1 MAGTH
6 EGYNLGVRANF
17 AQVEE
22 ARKATNALYAALGQ
36 VERRANNMHMNGN
49 LPKEINHIDTV
60 TASYIRRLESEG
72 KTYEAN
78 QQKVKAYHSAI
89 AELSSKQKDL
99 ETALNRTAASA
110 DKNSD
115 AYRTQQI
122 KINQTVADINKFK
135 AGMKSAQAEMD
146 RIRPTGF
153 NRIVHG
159 ATVATKATDTMKN
172 KLHSAWDNIR
182 GGATVA
188 AAGIGAIGA
197 AAMSGAKQSAEIQQK
212 YREIN
217 NLAVLSGEH
226 QKEVTKSV
234 AAMQREGRDI
244 SIKYGK
250 SQQEVAAGYEDLV
263 KRGYTT
269 KQALGALTTEVQA
282 SVASGDKFSDVTT
295 VSSQVLDAFG
305 MRAKNTKDMLKNTR
319 QVVNE
324 LAYSA
329 DATSTGFSDLG
340 VAMSYVGTAAKAN
353 NISLAETSSA
363 LGVLSN
369 NGLESDKAGTALRAT
384 INGLNN
390 QINKIGSKN
399 SIFTKLGI
407 KKSEMLDAHGNLKG
421 LSHDMGVLYQHIE
434 SHSKG
439 GSDKNGFFKSIF
451 GTSGMNGAMILAKSS
466 KEVEDLTKRTEK
478 AGKTGSYVAKLA
490 AQNMGTAQG
499 SAASAKQAMNAFKM
513 TLGNALLPAINQ
525 ASNALAKFLL
535 SKDGKKFQKDVG
547 GAVAKVANGLVKL
560 IKWTATHKREVK
572 WIGYGILAG
581 YSISK
586 GLKFISFLGQVKKG
600 LEAIKAIKF
609 VGGLFGKVTGG
620 EKAAGTITKL
630 GGALPKGRGG
640 AGILTGALQSAKS
653 AGGFKKLST
662 AGKLAN
668 GAAGVGVAL
677 DAGSQFVNAYKDRH
691 NADKRS
697 RDIGQGIGSA
707 IGGGIG
713 MYFGGPLGAALGAKI
728 GGFIGKWGGE
738 GVNQF
743 TKGWQRQGKN
753 QKPQNWVQWLGFQAH
768 NSLDFFVGLGKKA
781 VTAVGKG
788 LNSAKSFVKKNSKEL
803 ALTAVSPMLGIP
815 ALLYKNNPKVKKW
828 ADGVGK
834 TISANWHNG
843 VKGVGKWIKSIPSNL
858 GKTGK
863 GIKNWA
869 TQTGNNI
876 HKGWNKGIKAS
887 HNFFK
892 NLPKNTRN
900 FVKSTQR
907 SMSKFGRSVQRGFT
921 GAYKKARGKVHAFG
935 KWYGKTWSGIFRT
948 VNNNRYVKAFKKG
961 RLFQT
966 AFKDMKS
973 RWNGFSKWFG
983 KGWNSFWKKTKKWAQ
998 NSWNGIKHNW
1008 NSFWSAIP
1016 KQWNSFKKSFG
1027 KGWNSFWGGIGKTFS
1042 NIVKGIEKV
1051 WNDSIGGII
1060 KAWNGFTGKLG
1071 AFGKWAKN
1079 SWTGTKNNVKAFGND
1094 INYAI
1099 GGSGKAFKYTKI
1111 KSHANGG
1118 AMHSTHGALVGE
1130 AGPELAYKPYANH
1143 VRLLGVNGPQFTK
1156 IQSGEHILNAH
1167 DTRKVLDGGLG
1178 HGMVLKGY
1186 ANGTEKLAKTKKT
1199 VTSDYKQI
1207 TDKSSK
1213 SLNKLSKKSKNTWSE
1228 ITQSTNKE
1236 ASKTRKNVISHYS
1249 QMRTGAH
1256 KQMNAMRDGVID
1268 LAKTTSKGFGK
1279 ELGRMKGY
1287 AHDAMGGTISQVNKG
1302 ISGIDKVLGQFGGNT
1317 SVIKPVKFATG
1328 TDTNGRLTENTLAMV
1343 NDAKVG
1349 PRQEAIVTDKNELL
1363 FPRGQNTIL
1372 PLKKGWGVLNGAQ
1385 TQQVANSAGLRH
1397 FAKGSG
1403 ISHSALRKLAEKAG
1417 ANPAKSFKD
1426 MFLDK
1431 LKPSGSNLKRGSIGL
1446 AQNSSQ
1452 RFGNPWSN
1460 AMWTVINDAIGGGAG
1475 KGGSREAFLKYAE
1488 STFTGV
1494 PYLMG
1499 AASKTLSDCSGMIM
1513 QALRHFGINIG
1524 RTTVAMQESSGVQ
1537 YLGKSLSKTL
1547 PGDLVIFGHGTGA
1560 AGHVGIIKNP
1570 RTGTMFNETPPHA
1583 RVTSIAD
1590 DKGMGYGYYR
1600 VRGLHNASQSKKH
1613 AQANKSLI
1621 TLAKREL
1628 GSSAIKW
1635 IKDNLGDDFGSLGSF
1650 SIGGDLRDRARAL
1663 AGGLKKLDP
1672 RATRN
1677 GIAAVLG
1684 NWNFESGGLNP
1695 GAVNSGGGASGLGQ
1709 WLGGRL
1715 SNLKAYARRHGTSWK
1730 NVGTQL
1736 SFAVKGEGSDSA
1748 ILRSILEGHGSVASL
1763 ANRFSSEWERG
1774 GYNAQHVQGAM
1785 QIRKALGFAKGGKP
1799 KAHTPFIAGER
1810 GPELITADGPVKVDT
1825 HEQTKRK
1832 LSDLVNLVD
1841 PKINRPTHRNNS
1853 APIINI
1859 NFNGPIGGSV
1869 EDAKRIAEIVKRE
1882 ITQYLVNIGDE
1893 FGTDPS
1899 LY

>member
-6 EGYNLGVRANF
+6 EGFNLGVRANF

-89 AELSSKQKDL
+89 AELSNKQKEL
-99 ETALNRTAASA
+99 ETALNRTATSA

-135 AGMKSAQAEMD
+135 AGMKSAQTEMD

-159 ATVATKATDTMKN
+159 ATVATNATETMKN

-217 NLAVLSGEH
+217 NLAVLGDER
-226 QKEVTKSV
+226 QKEVTKAVS
-234 AAMQREGRDI
+234 AMQREGRDI

-305 MRAKNTKDMLKNTR
+305 MRAKDTGTMLKNTK

-384 INGLNN
+384 INGLTN
-390 QINKIGSKN
+390 QINKIGTKN

-421 LSHDMGVLYQHIE
+421 LSQDMSVLYKHIE
-434 SHSKG
+434 EHSKG

-620 EKAAGTITKL
+620 EKADGTITKL

-697 RDIGQGIGSA
+697 QDIGQGIGSA

-713 MYFGGPLGAALGAKI
+713 MYFGGPLGAMVGSQLGKVA
-728 GGFIGKWGGE
+728 GKWGGTA
-738 GVNQF
+738 VNNF
-743 TKGWQRQGKN
+743 TKGWQKHKPPKNFWSLENLGWSTKDMFGKMAKGWN
-753 QKPQNWVQWLGFQAH
+753 SFWGGMGNWRKKQSAGFSKWTHQM
-768 NSLDFFVGLGKKA
+768 SSGIGKWA
-781 VTAVGKG
+781 SNVGKG
-788 LNSAKSFVKKNSKEL
+788 WNK
-803 ALTAVSPMLGIP
+803 
-815 ALLYKNNPKVKKW
+815 
-828 ADGVGK
+828 
-834 TISANWHNG
+834 G
-843 VKGVGKWIKSIPSNL
+843 VKGVGKWFHDIPSNL
-858 GKTGK
+858 GRAGN
-863 GIKNWA
+863 GIKKWA
-869 TQTGNNI
+869 GSIGPTI
-876 HKGWNKGIKAS
+876 HKGWNRAITAS
-887 HNFFK
+887 HHFFK
-892 NLPKNTRN
+892 SLPKNTAN
-900 FVKSTQR
+900 FVKSTKR
-907 SMSKFGRSVQRGFT
+907 NMANFGRSVQRGFT
-921 GAYKKARGKVHAFG
+921 DAYKKARGKVTAFG
-935 KWYGKTWSGIFRT
+935 KWYGKTWSNIWKS
-948 VNNNRYVKAFKKG
+948 VNSNRYVKAFKRG
-961 RLFQT
+961 QFFQV
-966 AFKDMKS
+966 AFKDMRS
-973 RWNGFSKWFG
+973 RWNSFSKWFRR
-983 KGWNSFWKKTKKWAQ
+983 GWNGFWNRANKTAQ
-998 NSWNGIKHNW
+998 ADWNGTKHNW
-1008 NSFWSAIP
+1008 NNFWGAMS
-1016 KQWNSFKKSFG
+1016 KRWNEFKKDFG
-1027 KGWNSFWGGIGKTFS
+1027 RAWGNFWKGVGNTFKG
-1042 NIVKGIEKV
+1042 IVKGIADI
-1051 WNDSIGGII
+1051 WNNTIGGIV
-1060 KAWNGFTGKLG
+1060 KGWQSMQKNLG
-1071 AFGKWAKN
+1071 AFGKWASN
-1079 SWTGTKNNVKAFGND
+1079 SWKGTKNNVKAFGND
-1094 INYAI
+1094 INYAF

-1130 AGPELAYKPYANH
+1130 AGPELAYKPYANR

-1178 HGMVLKGY
+1178 HDMVLKGY

-1199 VTSDYKQI
+1199 VTNDYKQI
-1207 TDKSSK
+1207 ADKSSK
-1213 SLNKLSKKSKNTWSE
+1213 SLNRLSKKSKNTWSE

-1256 KQMNAMRDGVID
+1256 KQMNAMHNGVVD

-1328 TDTNGRLTENTLAMV
+1328 TDANGRLTENTLAMV
-1343 NDAKVG
+1343 NDAKFG

-1417 ANPAKSFKD
+1417 ANPAKSFRD
-1426 MFLDK
+1426 MFLTH
-1431 LKPSGSNLKRGSIGL
+1431 LKPGGTDLKRGTVGL
-1446 AQNSSQ
+1446 ANNSAT

-1460 AMWTVINDAIGGGAG
+1460 AMWTVINDAIGDSSKNAKGLLKAVEKNGEGHKYVWGAAG
-1475 KGGSREAFLKYAE
+1475 P
-1488 STFTGV
+1488 STF
-1494 PYLMG
+1494 
-1499 AASKTLSDCSGMIM
+1499 DCSGLVMYTLKHDYGIDYP
-1513 QALRHFGINIG
+1513 HFSGAQYA
-1524 RTTVAMQESSGVQ
+1524 RTQHI
-1537 YLGKSLSKTL
+1537 SKNDARM
-1547 PGDLVIFGHGTGA
+1547 GDLVFWGPGDHVGVYAGGNKYFSAESPSQGIHMNTLSSVVGHGSPMFGRVK
-1560 AGHVGIIKNP
+1560 GIKNDFSKAT
-1570 RTGTMFNETPPHA
+1570 RKNT
-1583 RVTSIAD
+1583 AD
-1590 DKGMGYGYYR
+1590 K
-1600 VRGLHNASQSKKH
+1600 A
-1613 AQANKSLI
+1613 LI
-1621 TLAKREL
+1621 NLAKREL
-1628 GSSAIKW
+1628 GASALKW
-1635 IKDNLGDDFGSLGSF
+1635 IKDKLGDEMGSLSNP
-1650 SIGGDLRDRARAL
+1650 SGDGVARWRSVIERAARVMHVSLSKADL
-1663 AGGLKKLDP
+1663 AHILNVT
-1672 RATRN
+1672 AH
-1677 GIAAVLG
+1677 
-1684 NWNFESGGLNP
+1684 ESGGNP
-1695 GAVNSGGGASGLGQ
+1695 KAVNG
-1709 WLGGRL
+1709 WD
-1715 SNLKAYARRHGTSWK
+1715 SNAKAGIPSKGVIQFIQPTFDHY
-1730 NVGTQL
+1730 
-1736 SFAVKGEGSDSA
+1736 AVKGHHN
-1748 ILRSILEGHGSVASL
+1748 ILNGYDQYL
-1763 ANRFSSEWERG
+1763 AMFNDKTWRRDLTLGGWGPSGPVRG
-1774 GYNAQHVQGAM
+1774 Y
-1785 QIRKALGFAKGGKP
+1785 AKGGRP
-1799 KAHTPFIAGER
+1799 AVHTPFIAGER

-1825 HEQTKRK
+1825 HEQTKHK

-1859 NFNGPIGGSV
+1859 NFNGPIGGSI